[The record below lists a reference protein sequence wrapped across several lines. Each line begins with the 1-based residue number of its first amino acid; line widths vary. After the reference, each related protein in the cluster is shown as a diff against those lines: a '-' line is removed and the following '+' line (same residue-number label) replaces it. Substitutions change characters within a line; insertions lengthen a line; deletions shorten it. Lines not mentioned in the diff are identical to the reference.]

1 MYYLIYVSYATRK
14 PSTDDLKEI
23 AQVSQRNN
31 QSTGITGMLVYLE
44 GKYLQVL
51 EGKKEAILSLYETI
65 AGDERH
71 RGQRILIEGDIDK
84 RNFKNWA
91 MGFKMLNHQD
101 FKDLSGL
108 TDLDDFFKNKSVSD
122 ESHVALIFLR
132 LFYQKN
138 NRGFSQR

>member
-65 AGDERH
+65 AGDARH
-71 RGQRILIEGDIDK
+71 RGQRILIE
-84 RNFKNWA
+84 
-91 MGFKMLNHQD
+91 
-101 FKDLSGL
+101 
-108 TDLDDFFKNKSVSD
+108 
-122 ESHVALIFLR
+122 
-132 LFYQKN
+132 
-138 NRGFSQR
+138 